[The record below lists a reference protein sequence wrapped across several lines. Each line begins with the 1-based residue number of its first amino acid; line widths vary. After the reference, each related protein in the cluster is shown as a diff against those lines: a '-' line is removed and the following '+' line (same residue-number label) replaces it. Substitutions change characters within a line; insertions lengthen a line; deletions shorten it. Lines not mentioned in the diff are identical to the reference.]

1 LAAEYLC
8 IDVSLFRSHYAS
20 FGCIYCGLSKLKFL
34 QLSRAPLRMV
44 NSPAKLF
51 KAILTVKWFS
61 IEGKHRHPQWKT
73 TYLNAR
79 PPVGISGKNYCGY
92 NKIGERITPDL
103 VISGIV
109 DCKQRIRHVLS
120 PVI

>member
-1 LAAEYLC
+1 MRTGGLLAAEYLC

-51 KAILTVKWFS
+51 KALLFLGFLLLQLLLFLF
-61 IEGKHRHPQWKT
+61 E
-73 TYLNAR
+73 
-79 PPVGISGKNYCGY
+79 
-92 NKIGERITPDL
+92 L
-103 VISGIV
+103 VLAFAVTS
-109 DCKQRIRHVLS
+109 CRLFK
-120 PVI
+120 